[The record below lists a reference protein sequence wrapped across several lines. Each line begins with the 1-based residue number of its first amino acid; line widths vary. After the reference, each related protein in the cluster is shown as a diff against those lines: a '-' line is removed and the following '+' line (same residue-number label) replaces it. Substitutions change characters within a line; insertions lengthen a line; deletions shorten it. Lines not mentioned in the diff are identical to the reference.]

1 VISGIDLNET
11 CSPMESNLS
20 EELKSFIEGREVS
33 GSVFTV
39 YISFESEKIENK
51 TPLGKLLVSETI

>member
-1 VISGIDLNET
+1 
-11 CSPMESNLS
+11 MESNLS